1 MNWSIRNL
9 LFTSTV
15 VGLSISPVLAVNIT
29 GFIGDYGS
37 TNWSTTTS
45 SNGIGTVSQDTTVLD
60 VALNCDLDP
69 NGNCP
74 SGINLDPL
82 SYIEQSISITSQMSG
97 IIEFEWIFDYS
108 DGTVN
113 AGYVLNGTFV
123 SMVTGNND
131 TTSQS
136 NAAPQ
141 TVIVNDG
148 DTFGLFVQA
157 VTNPG
162 TVGTFNV
169 KNFKVKDIPFEFNPL
184 QGVALGLPLFI
195 GLKILKKRAKHN
207 SQ

>member
-1 MNWSIRNL
+1 MNWSICNL

-15 VGLSISPVLAVNIT
+15 VGLSISPVLAANVNNFT
-29 GFIGDYGS
+29 GDYAP
-37 TNWSTTTS
+37 NKWTTTT
-45 SNGIGTVSQDTTVLD
+45 GIGTVSQDTTVLD
-60 VALNCDLDP
+60 VALNCDLDL
-69 NGNCP
+69 NGDCP
-74 SGINLDPL
+74 SGITLDPL

-97 IIEFEWIFDYS
+97 IIEFDWIFNYS

-113 AGYVLNGTFV
+113 AGYVLNGNFI

-136 NAAPQ
+136 STAAQ

-148 DTFGLFVQA
+148 DIFGLFVQA

-162 TVGTFNV
+162 TVGTLNV
-169 KNFKVKDIPFEFNPL
+169 RNFKVKDIPFEFNPL

-195 GLKILKKRAKHN
+195 GLRILKKRRNHKP
-207 SQ
+207 Q

>member
-29 GFIGDYGS
+29 GFTGDYGS

-60 VALNCDLDP
+60 VALNCDL
-69 NGNCP
+69 NGACP
-74 SGINLDPL
+74 SHINLDPL

-97 IIEFEWIFDYS
+97 IIEFDWIFNYS

-113 AGYVLNGTFV
+113 AGYVLNGNFI
-123 SMVTGNND
+123 SMVTGNNN

-136 NAAPQ
+136 STAAQ

>member
-29 GFIGDYGS
+29 GFTGDYGS

-60 VALNCDLDP
+60 VALNCDL

-97 IIEFEWIFDYS
+97 IIEFDWIFDYL

-113 AGYVLNGTFV
+113 AGYVLNGNFI
-123 SMVTGNND
+123 SMVTGNNN

-136 NAAPQ
+136 STAAQ

-148 DTFGLFVQA
+148 DIFGLFVQA

-162 TVGTFNV
+162 TVGTLNV
-169 KNFKVKDIPFEFNPL
+169 RNFKVKDIPFEFNPL

-195 GLKILKKRAKHN
+195 GLRILKKRRNHKP
-207 SQ
+207 Q

>member
-1 MNWSIRNL
+1 MNWSICNL

-29 GFIGDYGS
+29 GFTGDYGS

-45 SNGIGTVSQDTTVLD
+45 SDGIGTVSQDTTVLN
-60 VALNCDLDP
+60 VALNCDL
-69 NGNCP
+69 NGACP
-74 SGINLDPL
+74 SHINLDPL

-97 IIEFEWIFDYS
+97 IIEFEWIFDYL

-113 AGYVLNGTFV
+113 AGYVLNGNFI
-123 SMVTGNND
+123 SMVTGNNN

-136 NAAPQ
+136 STAAQ

-148 DTFGLFVQA
+148 DIFGLFVQA

-162 TVGTFNV
+162 TVGTLNV
-169 KNFKVKDIPFEFNPL
+169 RNFKVKDIPFEFNPL

-195 GLKILKKRAKHN
+195 GLRILKKRRNHKP
-207 SQ
+207 Q